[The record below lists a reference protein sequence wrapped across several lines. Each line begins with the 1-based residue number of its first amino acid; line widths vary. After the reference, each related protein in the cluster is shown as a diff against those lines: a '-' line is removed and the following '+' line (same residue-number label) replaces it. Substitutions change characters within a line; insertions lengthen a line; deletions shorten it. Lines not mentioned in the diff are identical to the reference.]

1 MLQSYNPYVSKNI
14 DQMDLTDYRELLMKD
29 GEVYETFSSST

>member
-1 MLQSYNPYVSKNI
+1 MLQRYNPNVSKNI
-14 DQMDLTDYRELLMKD
+14 DQTDVPDYRELSMKD

>member
-1 MLQSYNPYVSKNI
+1 MLQRYNPNVSKNI
-14 DQMDLTDYRELLMKD
+14 DQTNEPDYRGLSMKD